1 MVEVVRTL
9 RDAHMQDTLRA
20 FDDRVLSRAPAT
32 LFDPAAEGQE
42 TPSFKPMVE
51 LLLHE
56 LAALSAD
63 DTLPVADRH
72 ARAIEAMELAGF

>member
-32 LFDPAAEGQE
+32 AEGQE